1 MKTNFLENNHVV
13 HVVPSTVLSTNADL
27 TDGLSSGLIINCD
40 VMSLKNADG
49 AVFICTVSANAGGA
63 LSFTILAASTAAAAA
78 TTPVSFRYKTITAPD
93 TVAATGETK
102 ELLTST
108 GANYVYVMEVDAAKV
123 AEQGYEFIQLVGTEA
138 TDNAAQGSIVGFLTG
153 LRYKE
158 DDIGTQVT

>member
-1 MKTNFLENNHVV
+1 MSTNFLENNHVV
-13 HVVPSTVLSTNADL
+13 HVAPVAVLATNADL
-27 TDGLSSGLIINCD
+27 TEGVGAQIINCD

-63 LSFTILAASTAAAAA
+63 LSFTINAASTASATA

-93 TVAATGETK
+93 TIAATGETK

-108 GANYVYVMEVDAAKV
+108 GADYVYVMEVDAAKV
-123 AEQGYEFIQLVGTEA
+123 AELGYEFVQCVATEA
-138 TDNAAQGSIVGFLTG
+138 TDNVAEGAIIGFLTG